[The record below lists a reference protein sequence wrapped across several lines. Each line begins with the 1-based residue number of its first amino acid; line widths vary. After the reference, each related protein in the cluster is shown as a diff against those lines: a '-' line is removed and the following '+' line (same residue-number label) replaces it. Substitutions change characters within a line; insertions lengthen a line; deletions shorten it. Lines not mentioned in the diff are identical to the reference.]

1 MKLKAVCLTSCL
13 MVLCA
18 CPATISPA
26 DSGVPF
32 DAGTEF
38 IKGKY
43 VTRFVQND
51 GKVVSIAGDLSGATV
66 TVWLETDGG
75 AFVQRSVLGDVNGN
89 YVVPDV
95 PQGQYVFQLGGIFIA
110 TNSRVVNL
118 GDNLP
123 GRPNVVVLNPNEGIS
138 LTAGNLA
145 PWTSKD
151 ELQLASWGAG
161 IGYFSSALSSSIL
174 RTHAPD
180 AGDTSLS
187 AMWIDMEGWDAIEGS
202 KGDDLRIFQL
212 SGQVLDGGAVWKSAT
227 RSATVTTDLK
237 LNLPTPVATTFTTLD
252 QQAVQVSLDTTSFEN
267 ARAEVS
273 PAAVTFESRWLL
285 DAQLGGPGADAL
297 TGAPDLAILQLP
309 ADAGVVDLTM
319 SYGNPFPAEW
329 QPFVTVGTAFE
340 VLYTVPAV
348 DGGTSTARSEVGA
361 ISRSIPLADAQNG
374 PIAPAITP
382 VRNVMID
389 GVPIAQSLPT
399 VSASPVITWDA
410 PALGT
415 ATRVDIESIV
425 LRPGTPTTRAHQ
437 GTLHAVGTNR
447 VRFPTGFLQPG
458 EVQYLRITALAQP
471 AGWDPTIPLRDV
483 GPPSASAATMT
494 PMFRVAPL

>member
-1 MKLKAVCLTSCL
+1 MKLQAVWLTCAL
-13 MVLCA
+13 ALCA
-18 CPATISPA
+18 CPATTTTPDA
-26 DSGVPF
+26 TVPF
-32 DAGTEF
+32 DAGTQF

-51 GKVVSIAGDLSGATV
+51 GRVISIAGDLSAATV
-66 TVWLETDGG
+66 TVWLETDAGT
-75 AFVQRSVLGDVNGN
+75 FEQRSVLGDVNGN

-95 PQGQYVFQLGGIFIA
+95 PQGPYVFQLGSIFIA
-110 TNSRVVNL
+110 TDSRVVNL
-118 GDNLP
+118 GDNVP
-123 GRPNVVVLNPNEGIS
+123 GRPDVVVLNPNEGIS

-145 PWTSKD
+145 PWSKND

-161 IGYFSSALSSSIL
+161 IGYFSSALNSAIL
-174 RTHAPD
+174 RTHVPD

-187 AMWIDMEGWDAIEGS
+187 DLWIDMEGWDAIEGT

-237 LNLPTPVATTFTTLD
+237 LNLPTPVSTTFTTLD
-252 QQAVQVSLDTTSFEN
+252 QQAVEVAFDTTSFEA
-267 ARAEVS
+267 ARADVS
-273 PAAVTFESRWLL
+273 PNAVTFENRWLL
-285 DAQLGGPGADAL
+285 DAQLGGPGPNAL
-297 TGAPDLAILQLP
+297 TGSPDLAILELP
-309 ADAGVVDLTM
+309 ADAGVIDLTL

-340 VLYTVPAV
+340 VLYTAPAT

-361 ISRSIPLADAQNG
+361 ISRAIPLADAQNG
-374 PIAPAITP
+374 PIGPAITP
-382 VRNVMID
+382 VRNVMMD
-389 GVPIAQSLPT
+389 GVPISQGLPT
-399 VSASPVITWDA
+399 VAAAPVITWDA

-415 ATRVDIESIV
+415 PTRVDIECIV
-425 LRPGTPTTRAHQ
+425 LTPGVPTGRLHQ

-447 VRFPTGFLQPG
+447 LRFPTGFLQPG
-458 EVQYLRITALAQP
+458 AVQYLRITALSQP
-471 AGWDPTIPLRDV
+471 DGWDPTAPLRDV

-494 PMFRVAPL
+494 PMFMVTPL